1 MSSRRGPKH
10 TRCSTGPN
18 NCSSCT
24 PCTHTSP
31 SPLCFQHQRA
41 VMAPAGWP
49 PASYFL
55 PHALL
60 PFILIQAPSGLSGPM
75 GYNQRDRSWPL
86 PGHLRP
92 VPQNGGPLSR
102 LLSDGLSQ
110 KADKAKCL
118 ETHPF
123 RFAEDTMLFLKHGD
137 GWLKRSEWN
146 WNIIKENKH
155 HQF

>member
-1 MSSRRGPKH
+1 MFSWRRPRDA
-10 TRCSTGPN
+10 RCS
-18 NCSSCT
+18 NCAVSLLLSLH
-24 PCTHTSP
+24 PPSP

-75 GYNQRDRSWPL
+75 GSDQRDRSWPL

-102 LLSDGLSQ
+102 LLSDGPSQ

-123 RFAEDTMLFLKHGD
+123 RFAEVTVLFLKHGD
-137 GWLKRSEWN
+137 D
-146 WNIIKENKH
+146 
-155 HQF
+155 

>member
-1 MSSRRGPKH
+1 
-10 TRCSTGPN
+10 
-18 NCSSCT
+18 
-24 PCTHTSP
+24 
-31 SPLCFQHQRA
+31 
-41 VMAPAGWP
+41 MAPAGWP

-75 GYNQRDRSWPL
+75 GSDQRDRSWPL

-102 LLSDGLSQ
+102 LLSDGPSQ

-123 RFAEDTMLFLKHGD
+123 RFAERTCASIEGYY
-137 GWLKRSEWN
+137 KRQALSSDLHALGTLSVLGE
-146 WNIIKENKH
+146 
-155 HQF
+155 

>member
-1 MSSRRGPKH
+1 MYSRRGPKH

-18 NCSSCT
+18 NCSSCS
-24 PCTHTSP
+24 PCTRT

-75 GYNQRDRSWPL
+75 GYDQRDRSWPL

-92 VPQNGGPLSR
+92 VSQNGGPLSR

-137 GWLKRSEWN
+137 G
-146 WNIIKENKH
+146 
-155 HQF
+155 

>member
-1 MSSRRGPKH
+1 
-10 TRCSTGPN
+10 
-18 NCSSCT
+18 
-24 PCTHTSP
+24 
-31 SPLCFQHQRA
+31 
-41 VMAPAGWP
+41 MAPAGWP

-75 GYNQRDRSWPL
+75 GSDQRDRSWPL

-92 VPQNGGPLSR
+92 VLQNGGPLSR
-102 LLSDGLSQ
+102 LLSDGPSQ

-123 RFAEDTMLFLKHGD
+123 RFAEAQQASSLYIALLFGLAA
-137 GWLKRSEWN
+137 SP
-146 WNIIKENKH
+146 
-155 HQF
+155 